1 MYVSLLPSSVV
12 RKRQPHCLLRCLFFF
27 FFLRPSK
34 PPACLR
40 ACVLPCRLHAPHYC
54 NNRYDLR
61 DPSVFEAYCTDTARL
76 LAASKDE
83 HASFFLR
90 ATTHAAELEA
100 QFAAVQDACSQSS
113 TNTEAVLKQQRER
126 CGLLRACC
134 WPAFLRACARVCVCV
149 RSCVCVCVRACRKDA
164 HTSRE
169 CSRPASSVARVK
181 ICVCVTACDC
191 VVERVRACVCA

>member
-1 MYVSLLPSSVV
+1 MYVSLLPSSCA
-12 RKRQPHCLLRCLFFF
+12 KGQPHFLLRCLFFFF

-34 PPACLR
+34 PLCVRAALSPACSTLFII
-40 ACVLPCRLHAPHYC
+40 
-54 NNRYDLR
+54 NRYDLR

-134 WPAFLRACARVCVCV
+134 WPAFLRACARVCVCACA
-149 RSCVCVCVRACRKDA
+149 RVCVFAFVRAGRT
-164 HTSRE
+164 HT
-169 CSRPASSVARVK
+169 
-181 ICVCVTACDC
+181 
-191 VVERVRACVCA
+191 RAGNVPGRRLPWRA